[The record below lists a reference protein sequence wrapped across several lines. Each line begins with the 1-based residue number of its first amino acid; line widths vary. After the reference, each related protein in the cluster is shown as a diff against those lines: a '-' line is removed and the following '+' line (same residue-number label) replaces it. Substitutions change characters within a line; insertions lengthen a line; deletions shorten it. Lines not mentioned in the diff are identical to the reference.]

1 MKILLT
7 GLLKTQIAYWGPNV
21 QIDQMSHEELE
32 HWHELLNKKHDGFKI
47 TKLNLD
53 LTRGKPS
60 TEQLDLSNILDGSL
74 KGDYFSIDG
83 IDARNYGNIAGLP
96 SMRSFGAE
104 LLGVKKNEIIVG
116 GSSSLS
122 LMYLTMLFAW
132 QFGLSG
138 LNSAWRDQGKI
149 KFLCPSPGYDRHFS
163 ICEEFGIEM
172 LSVPMDE
179 NGPVMDQVEM
189 LVRHDHSIKGIWCVP
204 KYSNPTG
211 CVYSQDTIER
221 LAKLG
226 NISSPGFRIFYDN
239 AYVVHDFHDNTPEL
253 PNIMDCC
260 RKQNTNNSV
269 LQFTSTSK
277 VTFAGSGV
285 CFLAAS
291 KENINVIQKHLEVFC
306 IGPDKVNQLRHMGV
320 LKDLRNLKKHMKKHA
335 QLLKPKFS
343 CVLEHL
349 ELNFG
354 NSNLVKWTSPKGG
367 YFISLDTRPGLA
379 SEVVKLASE
388 AGVKLTPAGAT
399 FPYGVDPEDKNIRIA
414 PSFPALDEIN
424 SAMEIFCNSIKLAS
438 IKQKIKVSEE

>member
-1 MKILLT
+1 
-7 GLLKTQIAYWGPNV
+7 
-21 QIDQMSHEELE
+21 
-32 HWHELLNKKHDGFKI
+32 
-47 TKLNLD
+47 
-53 LTRGKPS
+53 
-60 TEQLDLSNILDGSL
+60 
-74 KGDYFSIDG
+74 
-83 IDARNYGNIAGLP
+83 
-96 SMRSFGAE
+96 
-104 LLGVKKNEIIVG
+104 
-116 GSSSLS
+116 
-122 LMYLTMLFAW
+122 MLFAW

-138 LNSAWRDQGKI
+138 PNSAWRNQKNV

-172 LSVPMDE
+172 LAVPMDE
-179 NGPVMDQVEM
+179 KGPVMDQVEM
-189 LVRHDHSIKGIWCVP
+189 LVKNDSSIKGIWCVP

-226 NISSPGFRIFYDN
+226 NISSSGFKVFYDN

-253 PNIMDCC
+253 PNIMNYC
-260 RKQNTNNSV
+260 RKQNTSNSI

-291 KENINVIQKHLEVFC
+291 KENIDAVQKHLAVFC
-306 IGPDKVNQLRHMGV
+306 IGPDKINQLRHLSV
-320 LKDLRNLKKHMKKHA
+320 LKNLPNLKKYMKKHA
-335 QLLKPKFS
+335 QLLEPKFS
-343 CVLEHL
+343 CVLEQL
-349 ELNFG
+349 KLNFV
-354 NSNLVKWTSPKGG
+354 NSNLATWTSPKGG

-379 SEVVKLASE
+379 SEVVRLSSD

-424 SAMEIFCNSIKLAS
+424 SAMEILCNSIKLAS
-438 IKQKIKVSEE
+438 IQQKIKVTES